1 MRTPV
6 LLALSSLAFV
16 SMITSSW
23 ADGAAIARH
32 GNKHGSPMCT
42 ACHGEQG
49 EGIPAKGFPKLA
61 GLNAG
66 YLQSQLDAFASGERV
81 NEVMTPIA
89 QILENEERAALAS
102 YYSGLSGLSIKT
114 APSGTRINSNGE
126 LLATKGR
133 WLQGL
138 PACMQCHGSQGV
150 GVGTVF
156 PALVGQ
162 SSVYLENQLRA
173 WQEGARPPGPLGLM
187 KVVASKLS
195 VADIQAVA
203 EYFSALTEPDPST
216 AHTPSAGS
224 RP

>member
-1 MRTPV
+1 MRIPV
-6 LLALSSLAFV
+6 LFILSSLAFV
-16 SMITSSW
+16 SMITISW

-32 GNKHGSPMCT
+32 GNKHGSPTCT
-42 ACHGEQG
+42 TCHGEQG
-49 EGIPAKGFPKLA
+49 EGMPAKGFPKLA

-66 YLQSQLDAFASGERV
+66 YLQSQLDAFADGQRV

-89 QILENEERAALAS
+89 RILENEERVALAR
-102 YYSGLSGLSIKT
+102 YYSGLSSSTIKT
-114 APSGTRINSNGE
+114 APPGAAINANGE

-133 WLQGL
+133 WSQGL

-156 PALVGQ
+156 PALAGQ

-203 EYFSALTEPDPST
+203 EYFSTLPVRDSST
-216 AHTPSAGS
+216 AQAPSAKN